1 MGLVAP
7 RMARHNAMTGAEMV
21 SNQSVTQH
29 LKLVRGVVAGLVL
42 VLSAGC
48 QLLTRPSKAE
58 AEPEAVA
65 TVATPKPRSEENAI
79 ETALA
84 NDTGAPTQV
93 VTPAPR
99 PGPVLNANAPDSY
112 TVRRGDTLWDISA
125 MYLRDPWLWPEIWHV
140 NNQVANPHLIY
151 PGDVLKLA
159 YGANGEPQIHLIPG
173 NAVRVSP
180 LVRSTVLDGPIAV
193 IPFDAMASF
202 LGRPTVLSVEE
213 LRKAP
218 RVAAMRDDHLIAG
231 LGQDIYVKGFDKD
244 HGPGMYSVIRVGQEL
259 KDPESGK
266 VLGFLA
272 TYASSARID
281 DVQKVSRGTLV
292 EIARETVAGDVLF
305 SQDLV
310 TRSDD
315 IIPHAP
321 PAGLKGQI
329 IAVVDGVS
337 LIGQYQ
343 VVALNRGSS
352 DGLETGHVL
361 AIDTKGELVTDRSCT
376 GSTAF
381 CTGKQIQLPNERAG
395 TMLVFKTYS
404 NMSYALIVETT
415 YPIRVADHVR
425 TP

>member
-1 MGLVAP
+1 
-7 RMARHNAMTGAEMV
+7 MV
-21 SNQSVTQH
+21 SNQSVMQH
-29 LKLVRGVVAGLVL
+29 LKPVRATVAGLVL

-48 QLLTRPSKAE
+48 QLLTKPSK
-58 AEPEAVA
+58 PEAAPEAPAPVA
-65 TVATPKPRSEENAI
+65 AKVAHNEENAV
-79 ETALA
+79 ETAIA

-93 VTPAPR
+93 VTTPR
-99 PGPVLNANAPDSY
+99 PGPVLNANAPDTY

-180 LVRSTVLDGPIAV
+180 LVRSTQLDGPIAV
-193 IPFDAMASF
+193 IPFEAMASF
-202 LGRPTVLSVEE
+202 LGRPSVLSVEE

-218 RVAAMRDDHLIAG
+218 RVAAMRDDHLVAG
-231 LGQDIYVKGFDKD
+231 LGQDIYVKNFGKD
-244 HGPGMYSVIRVGQEL
+244 HGPGLYSVIRVGDEL
-259 KDPESGK
+259 KDPETGK
-266 VLGFLA
+266 VLGFMA
-272 TYASSARID
+272 TYASSARVD
-281 DVQKVSRGTLV
+281 QVQKVSRGTLV

-305 SQDLV
+305 AQDLV

-315 IIPHAP
+315 IVPHAP
-321 PAGLKGQI
+321 PADLKGQI
-329 IAVVDGVS
+329 MAVVDGVS

-361 AIDTKGELVTDRSCT
+361 AIDTRGELVTDRSC
-376 GSTAF
+376 SNSASF

-395 TMLVFKTYS
+395 TMLVFKTYDH
-404 NMSYALIVETT
+404 MSYALIVETS

-425 TP
+425 SP